1 MVEEDQDMVRILNEK
16 GGRKRKRISEKDY
29 VANMLKNIAD
39 GLLDIQ
45 NNINAREDEKSITQ
59 LANYEAQIKNI
70 LTNLTYTE

>member
-1 MVEEDQDMVRILNEK
+1 MVRILNEK

-45 NNINAREDEKSITQ
+45 NNIDAREDEKSITQ

>member
-1 MVEEDQDMVRILNEK
+1 MVRILNEK

-45 NNINAREDEKSITQ
+45 KNINVREDEKSITQ

>member
-45 NNINAREDEKSITQ
+45 KNIDAREDEKSITQ